1 MYEPRD
7 IVPDPARA
15 GTLDELAAADPA
27 LEGAVVFE
35 CSPAGVLLDANEAY
49 RELERAAGFTSGELA
64 AKLIATLAP
73 AGESIAASF
82 VLELF
87 HNPRHFHVRFVPVST
102 LARNEL
108 KFVGIMRESS
118 TTVDQ
123 RERESLAG
131 WQGDE
136 LVRVNSDWYWETD
149 SKGALTSI
157 SRSLELLVGQP
168 AGALLGRPL
177 TAIGTLLRGENGE
190 IPYDLARDRG
200 SSFRDQL
207 MSITTQAGATRLYR
221 LAGVAVAAPDGGCGY
236 RGVAAVVPDSARLI
250 ERMRSELGRTA
261 KANFLSSMSH
271 ELRTPLNAIIGFAEA
286 MNHELHG
293 PLKAQYVEYAGDIA
307 NAGRH
312 LLGLIQDLLDISS
325 LDSGEVDLESEV
337 FDLAQLVEQA
347 RAMVAMRASA
357 RNIDIKAVALDAP
370 LRAQGDRR
378 RTLQILVNLLTNA
391 VKFTP
396 EGGVVGCEPAVAL
409 HGHVAI
415 TVWDS
420 GPGID
425 PEDHARVFEKF
436 EQLPKPPHVAS
447 GEGTGLGLHIS
458 RRLAELM
465 GGSLTLESRKG
476 AGARF
481 TLTLHSAG

>member
-1 MYEPRD
+1 MFEPRD
-7 IVPDPARA
+7 IRPGHASVFDA
-15 GTLDELAAADPA
+15 LAAADPA
-27 LEGAVVFE
+27 IAGAVVFE
-35 CSPAGVLLDANEAY
+35 CSSSGALIDANAAY
-49 RELERAAGFTSGELA
+49 AELERAAALASGELA
-64 AKLIATLAP
+64 ALLVATLAP
-73 AGESIAASF
+73 SGDSISATF
-82 VLELF
+82 TLEIF
-87 HNPRHFHVRFVPVST
+87 GDPRHFHIRFVPVST

-118 TTVDQ
+118 TTVEE
-123 RERESLAG
+123 REREALAG

-149 SKGALTSI
+149 ARGGLTSI
-157 SRSLELLVGQP
+157 SRALEILVGQP

-190 IPYDLARDRG
+190 VPYDFAQARG

-207 MSITTQAGATRLYR
+207 MSVTTRGGATRLYR
-221 LAGVAVAAPDGGCGY
+221 LAGVAVPTKDGSCGY

-286 MNHELHG
+286 MNHEVHG
-293 PLKAQYVEYAGDIA
+293 PLRAQYVEYAADIA

-325 LDSGEVDLESEV
+325 LDSGEIDLETED
-337 FDLAQLVEQA
+337 FDLAVLIEQA
-347 RAMVAMRASA
+347 RAMVAMKASA
-357 RNIDIKAVALDAP
+357 RNIDIRAVVLDTTLKA
-370 LRAQGDRR
+370 RGDRR
-378 RTLQILVNLLTNA
+378 RTLQVLVNLLTNA

-396 EGGVVGCEPAVAL
+396 EGGFVGVEPGAALPGFVAV
-409 HGHVAI
+409 

-425 PEDHARVFEKF
+425 PEDHGRVFEKF
-436 EQLPKPPHVAS
+436 EQLPKPPYVAS

-465 GGSLTLESRKG
+465 NGGLTLESRKG
-476 AGARF
+476 MGARF
-481 TLTLHSAG
+481 TLTLPAAG

>member
-1 MYEPRD
+1 MPYET
-7 IVPDPARA
+7 ARA
-15 GTLDELAAADPA
+15 
-27 LEGAVVFE
+27 
-35 CSPAGVLLDANEAY
+35 
-49 RELERAAGFTSGELA
+49 
-64 AKLIATLAP
+64 
-73 AGESIAASF
+73 
-82 VLELF
+82 
-87 HNPRHFHVRFVPVST
+87 
-102 LARNEL
+102 
-108 KFVGIMRESS
+108 
-118 TTVDQ
+118 
-123 RERESLAG
+123 
-131 WQGDE
+131 
-136 LVRVNSDWYWETD
+136 
-149 SKGALTSI
+149 
-157 SRSLELLVGQP
+157 
-168 AGALLGRPL
+168 
-177 TAIGTLLRGENGE
+177 
-190 IPYDLARDRG
+190 RG

-207 MSITTQAGATRLYR
+207 MSVTTQGGATRLYR
-221 LAGVAVAAPDGGCGY
+221 LAGGAVPTKDGGCGY

-286 MNHELHG
+286 MNHEVHG

-325 LDSGEVDLESEV
+325 LDSGEIDLETED
-337 FDLAQLVEQA
+337 FDLAALVEQA
-347 RAMVAMRASA
+347 RAMVAMKASA
-357 RNIDIKAVALDAP
+357 RSIDIKAVALDAP
-370 LRAQGDRR
+370 LRARGDRR

-396 EGGVVGCEPAVAL
+396 EGGFVGAEPATAL
-409 HGHVAI
+409 PGHVAV

-420 GPGID
+420 GPGIA

-465 GGSLTLESRKG
+465 DGGLTLESRKDM
-476 AGARF
+476 GARF
-481 TLTLHSAG
+481 TLTLPAAD

>member
-1 MYEPRD
+1 MFEPRD
-7 IVPDPARA
+7 IRPGHASAFDA
-15 GTLDELAAADPA
+15 LAAADPA
-27 LEGAVVFE
+27 LAGAVVFE
-35 CSPAGVLLDANEAY
+35 CSSTGALFEANAAY
-49 RELERAAGFTSGELA
+49 AELERAAMLAPGELA
-64 AKLIATLAP
+64 AMLVTALAP
-73 AGESIAASF
+73 AGESVSASF
-82 VLELF
+82 TLELLGD
-87 HNPRHFHVRFVPVST
+87 PRHFHVRFVPVST

-118 TTVDQ
+118 TTVEQ
-123 RERESLAG
+123 RERDSLAG

-149 SKGALTSI
+149 SRGALISI
-157 SRSLELLVGQP
+157 SRALELLVGQP

-190 IPYDLARDRG
+190 VPYETAQARG

-207 MSITTQAGATRLYR
+207 MSVTTQGGATRLYR
-221 LAGVAVAAPDGGCGY
+221 LAGVAVPTKDGGCGY

-286 MNHELHG
+286 MNHEVHG

-325 LDSGEVDLESEV
+325 LDSGEIDLETED
-337 FDLAQLVEQA
+337 FDLAALIEQA
-347 RAMVAMRASA
+347 RAMVQMKASA
-357 RNIDIKAVALDAP
+357 RNIDIKAVVLDMP
-370 LRAQGDRR
+370 LRARGDRR

-396 EGGVVGCEPAVAL
+396 EGGFVGAEPAVAL
-409 HGHVAI
+409 PGHVAV

-425 PEDHARVFEKF
+425 PEDHARVFQKF
-436 EQLPKPPHVAS
+436 EQLPQPPYVAS
-447 GEGTGLGLHIS
+447 SEGTGLGLHIS

-465 GGSLTLESRKG
+465 EGGLTLESRKG
-476 AGARF
+476 MGARF
-481 TLTLHSAG
+481 TLTLPAAD